1 MTTEVLVT
9 LGVLLIVGAIFLKKA
24 RTRQVAVAAGIISLI
39 VATVLDPDILVTF
52 ADKVSTVL
60 DGHPPDEN

>member
-1 MTTEVLVT
+1 MSTEVFVI
-9 LGVLLIVGAIFLKKA
+9 LGVVLIVAALFLKRP
-24 RTRQVAVAAGIISLI
+24 RTRQVAVAAGIISLV

-60 DGHPPDEN
+60 DGHAPE